1 MAQAL
6 SDMEIDEISL
16 VDDPA
21 NEQSRVQIVKAKAG
35 VTSSPDDQVEPG
47 EVDSVS
53 HRVKKALAQ
62 IAPRLAQTLTGG
74 HSVDSEADDAASA
87 AMQEFEMDMESISKS
102 LEDAETKLN
111 ALEAQVGTAETALT
125 EAQEVIKA
133 KDAEIAAL
141 KGDAP
146 VAEDE
151 IMKSLPESVRKRLE
165 ESDAVAK
172 SAMAEIAKMRD
183 EAETKEAIAKA
194 RDLKVGDPEVVGPLL
209 MRVRKGATTPADAVE
224 LETMLKSAGEVS
236 ATAALF
242 KSVGS
247 DSASEG
253 DPEEVLKAKA
263 EEIQKANS
271 GMTYQMAY
279 AKAVDENPKLYN
291 AYITKRRAA

>member
-6 SDMEIDEISL
+6 SDMEIDEVSL

-35 VTSSPDDQVEPG
+35 DTSAPDDHVEPG
-47 EVDSVS
+47 GVDSVS

-74 HSVDSEADDAASA
+74 HSVDSEADDAAAA
-87 AMQEFEMDMESISKS
+87 AMQEFNMDMESISKS
-102 LEDAETKLN
+102 LEDAEVKLN

-172 SAMAEIAKMRD
+172 SAMAEIAKMRE
-183 EAETKEAIAKA
+183 EAEVKEAIAKA
-194 RDLKVGDPEVVGPLL
+194 ADLKVGDAEVVGPLL
-209 MRVRKGATTPADAVE
+209 MRVRKGTTTPADAVA
-224 LETMLKSAGEVS
+224 LETLLKSAGEVS

-247 DSASEG
+247 DAGSDG

-271 GMTYQMAY
+271 GMTYQSAY